1 MGAGLVLVGAAGA
14 LLLLL
19 TLIDVFV
26 TVFNY
31 DGFTFI
37 ADRFHHLLWRALRGS
52 STVLPVR
59 QRGAFL
65 SLTASSMLPA
75 TIALWLGLEITAFAM
90 MYLPG
95 VAGGDFV
102 LKHHLPLGAG
112 TSFYLSGGA
121 ITSLVFGDV
130 EAKSALYGALTTLE
144 TIVGLGTLTLALT
157 YVLTALGVLNHI
169 DRLHGRVRRNAEDP
183 ERPSS
188 VLTRHFRS
196 PSTSQLPGLLQAL
209 TDDLD
214 RYDQGLRRYPVVY
227 YFHTRRIERSL
238 PRVFAALG
246 ELIALACW
254 GLPSDEP
261 LTDDPSLR
269 ALSRQYLMTME
280 RMERSLT
287 HHPPRKLPPPV
298 AEEEFWQARRGER
311 HDPGVEA
318 FGELETEARCSAGL
332 PHRPEIAD
340 GGGDAAHVYR
350 RYREWLAFA
359 ERRRSFVDG
368 VARSLGYEQRPEPPD
383 VPALVEGRN
392 HSTAETDIARVGP
405 GPAG

>member
-1 MGAGLVLVGAAGA
+1 MVVGAAGA
-14 LLLLL
+14 LLVLV
-19 TLIDVFV
+19 TLVDVFV
-26 TVFNY
+26 TIFNY

-37 ADRFHHLLWRALRGS
+37 ADRFHHLMWRALRS
-52 STVLPVR
+52 SSAVLPAP

-65 SLTASSMLPA
+65 SLTASLMLPA
-75 TIALWLGLEITAFAM
+75 TIALWLGLEIAGFAM
-90 MYLPG
+90 MYVPG
-95 VAGGDFV
+95 LASGDFV
-102 LKHHLPLGAG
+102 TKHHLPFGAG
-112 TSFYLSGGA
+112 TAFYLSGGA

-130 EAKSALYGALTTLE
+130 EARTALYGALSTLE
-144 TIVGLGTLTLALT
+144 TIIGLGTLTLALT

-227 YFHTRRIERSL
+227 YFHTRRVERSV

-254 GLPSDEP
+254 GLPPDEP
-261 LTDDPSLR
+261 LTEDPSLR
-269 ALSRQYLMTME
+269 ALSRQYLSTLE
-280 RMERSLT
+280 RMERSFT
-287 HHPPRKLPPPV
+287 RRHHHELPPPV
-298 AEEEFWQARRGER
+298 AEAEFWQVRRGQR
-311 HDPGVEA
+311 RDPGVEA
-318 FGELETEARCSAGL
+318 FGELEAEARCSAGL
-332 PHRPEIAD
+332 PHLPEVSGVD
-340 GGGDAAHVYR
+340 GDTAELYR

-359 ERRRSFVDG
+359 ERRRTFVEE
-368 VARSLGYEQRPEPPD
+368 VARSLGYQQRPEPPD
-383 VPALVEGRN
+383 VPVLV
-392 HSTAETDIARVGP
+392 
-405 GPAG
+405 